1 MTQILSLD
9 RTDRVALDTTALLRL
24 EVALGATRSREVLTQ
39 ACCEIIEKLTHVECC
54 VANGDFEKAA
64 RYARG
69 IASLSGEIGLVEFS
83 QAARGAA
90 DSLKSGDPVAIAA
103 TTDRM
108 TRLGEVS
115 LDTLLHPV
123 TTEDH

>member
-24 EVALGATRSREVLTQ
+24 EVALGATRSREVLPP
-39 ACCEIIEKLTHVECC
+39 ACC
-54 VANGDFEKAA
+54 
-64 RYARG
+64 
-69 IASLSGEIGLVEFS
+69 
-83 QAARGAA
+83 AARGAA
-90 DSLKSGDPVAIAA
+90 DSLMSGVPVASAA
-103 TTDRM
+103 TTERR